1 MVLRQI
7 LTGAASCVLPLV
19 VGLYVAATTFAG
31 GTLLPWHPVMVDL
44 DVYVDAGRV
53 LLAGGDFYRLEMP
66 LQFLYPPFAALL
78 AVPLALVPLAAVQI
92 GWTVAGILMIV
103 AIMHR
108 FGLSGWQLSLASA
121 AAVYVVEPVSQTLAF
136 GQLGIVLVAL
146 VVLDL
151 TPGPR
156 ALPGRRLLP
165 EGVLTAV
172 AAAIKLTPA
181 IFVVYLFVVGKRRAA
196 VVAIVVGAVLT
207 LASALVLPQA
217 SLDFW
222 TRLAGGDT
230 GLGRTLIYYT
240 NQSVFADVVRVF
252 RLAPYAA
259 PIGLLLA
266 VFVAALGVWA
276 AALWHRLG
284 EVRLAVTLCGV
295 AGLLASPV
303 SWLHHFVWVV
313 PLALCLVQL
322 MRSRLSDTPIWFV
335 VLGWA
340 FVGWV
345 VISPYQVLPHMADRE
360 LLWTPGQHVLGSA
373 TALLGIAL
381 LVSSVRPRP
390 SRAEP
395 VEPSLEPFDRLRR
408 ALVDGSAGVACSAEV
423 HP

>member
-78 AVPLALVPLAAVQI
+78 AVPLALVPVTAVQI

-196 VVAIVVGAVLT
+196 VVAIVAGAVLT

-240 NQSVFADVVRVF
+240 NQSVFADVVRAF

-259 PIGLLLA
+259 PIGLLLSA
-266 VFVAALGVWA
+266 LVAALGVWA

-284 EVRLAVTLCGV
+284 EVRMAVTLCGV

-313 PLALCLVQL
+313 PAGAVPRPADAEPARATL
-322 MRSRLSDTPIWFV
+322 RSGSSCWAGRSWR
-335 VLGWA
+335 GWS
-340 FVGWV
+340 
-345 VISPYQVLPHMADRE
+345 SPRTRFCRNMADRE
-360 LLWTPGQHVLGSA
+360 LLWTPGQHVLASV

-381 LVSSVRPRP
+381 LVSSVLL
-390 SRAEP
+390 A
-395 VEPSLEPFDRLRR
+395 RR
-408 ALVDGSAGVACSAEV
+408 ALSRSNRALSPSTGSGGPLSTGQ
-423 HP
+423 PG